1 MGFGASILV
10 AIPLSSRYEMAIEMR
25 YPQRNDNPWPFRVTV
40 KKI

>member
-10 AIPLSSRYEMAIEMR
+10 AIPLPSRYEMAIKMR
-25 YPQRNDNPWPFRVTV
+25 CPQRNDNSWPFRVTV